1 MNEGVLRKKDD
12 EKGYET
18 HVLHYFNPTLTDSRH
33 NESSKRNPEDG
44 DKESKRIKILWVST
58 YMMSLVKLY
67 QVPCSQRGTTC
78 LKNQETGVS
87 TYFS

>member
-33 NESSKRNPEDG
+33 NESSKSNPEDR
-44 DKESKRIKILWVST
+44 DKESKKIKILWIST
-58 YMMSLVKLY
+58 YLISLWNIIKYHVHNEE
-67 QVPCSQRGTTC
+67 QHV
-78 LKNQETGVS
+78 
-87 TYFS
+87 